1 MKSKLV
7 IKNVEKITQLKYLNA
22 FEITYL
28 NKLGQEKKWELVSR
42 QGLER
47 LEKELYENKVFS
59 DGAMIFA
66 TNTEKTHV
74 VMLREF
80 RVSAG
85 KYIYMVPAGLTD
97 PGETIEQTSTREFL
111 EETGM
116 NFEFVKSAPP
126 RYASVG
132 IVNERVEIAYGYYHG
147 IPNDHHMSVDED
159 AQVVFVDKEMAVQI
173 LATEDVSIRT
183 ALLLENF
190 FGLNDFFRK

>member
-7 IKNVEKITQLKYLNA
+7 IKNVEKIAQLKYLNA

-28 NKLGQEKKWELVSR
+28 NKMGQEKKWELVSR

-47 LEKELYENKVFS
+47 LEKELYESKIFS

-66 TNTEKTHV
+66 TNKEKTHV

-116 NFEFVKSAPP
+116 HFEFVKSAPP

-159 AQVVFVDKEMAVQI
+159 AQVVFVDKEMAIQI
-173 LATEDVSIRT
+173 LATEDVSIRS

-190 FGLNDFFRK
+190 FRLNDFLSK